1 MSNDL
6 DHEYS
11 RLLDYLEHFLE
22 NGVSSEEDAK
32 KRDRKLVEQ
41 QTKKLIEECSTKIHS
56 DTPRL
61 KALPHSKGFDLQKF
75 ESLMRAKLIDEFKRL
90 QSYDKPYIWVSELVI
105 CVRKVY
111 YTRQRYS
118 IDLNE
123 QYRFAYLSLINHVG
137 NSVHDFIEGLYD
149 FQETEKTVISEKYK
163 VKGRV
168 DGLTEGFLTD
178 IKTIDDG
185 KHKNT
190 HQVKDYYQGLI
201 YAYILNSEYN
211 YKIHTITLVYVPRSL
226 KRIIPFD
233 LPMDN
238 KLAKSFLENAPLLH
252 TSISENIVPDP
263 IGASKDQCKYCPYI
277 EYCKK
282 DPTKMKL
289 PYIKDEEKKKQEKGP
304 VFLM

>member
-1 MSNDL
+1 MPKL

-22 NGVSSEEDAK
+22 DGVSSKEDAEN
-32 KRDRKLVEQ
+32 RDRKLVEK
-41 QTKKLIEECSTKIHS
+41 QTKKLIEECSVGIHS

-61 KALPHSKGFDLQKF
+61 KPYPQSKGFDLQKF

-105 CVRKVY
+105 CIRKVY
-111 YTRQRYS
+111 YTRQRYA
-118 IDLNE
+118 INLNE

-137 NSVHDFIEGLYD
+137 NSVHDFIESLYD
-149 FQETEKTVISEKYK
+149 FQETEKNVISEKYK

-168 DGLTEGFLTD
+168 DGIKEGFLID
-178 IKTIDDG
+178 IKTIDD
-185 KHKNT
+185 KKFKNT
-190 HQVKDYYQGLI
+190 YQISDYNQGLI
-201 YAYILNSEYN
+201 YAYILNTEYG
-211 YKIHTITLVYVPRSL
+211 YKIHTITLVYVPRNL
-226 KRIIPFD
+226 KRVIPFD

-238 KLAKSFLENAPLLH
+238 NLAKSFLENSLLLQN
-252 TSISENIVPDP
+252 SISENIVPDP
-263 IGASKDQCKYCPYI
+263 IGATNDQCKYCPYKK
-277 EYCKK
+277 YCEK

-289 PYIKDEEKKKQEKGP
+289 PFIKDKEKKEKEKAP